1 MHEKGR
7 MSRILIVDDE
17 QINLD
22 FFEVMLTKLGFEVE
36 KASDGEEALEA
47 VRDANPDLIVLDNI
61 MPKMS
66 GWEVTK
72 ILKQDEAYREFRD
85 IPIIMFSAMDDVKDK
100 IEGFELG
107 IEDYI
112 TKPFNFSEVLA
123 RIKAVLRN
131 RELGQQVVQRERR
144 LALAESLNKSLVY
157 FTTHLRE
164 PFEQMLKH
172 AAALDVDDAEKV
184 RAFVRVVQVEVESTK
199 ATLEGLEDQIAEL
212 QQKGDAI
219 REREITLDDLEEKY
233 QKHFRNLREN
243 ADTIGES

>member
-1 MHEKGR
+1 MPK
-7 MSRILIVDDE
+7 ILIVDDE

-22 FFEVMLTKLGFEVE
+22 FFEVMLTNLGFEVE

-47 VRDANPDLIVLDNI
+47 VRVANPDLIVLDNI
-61 MPKMS
+61 MPKLS

-85 IPIIMFSAMDDVKDK
+85 VPIIMFSAMDDVKDK

-131 RELGQQVVQRERR
+131 HELGQQVVQRERR
-144 LALAESLNKSLVY
+144 LALVESLNESLVY

-164 PFEQMLKH
+164 PVEQMLRH
-172 AAALDVDDAEKV
+172 AEALNVGDAEDV
-184 RAFVRVVQVEVESTK
+184 RAFVQIVQNEMESTK
-199 ATLEGLEDQIAEL
+199 AALEGLQDKITEL
-212 QQKGDAI
+212 QQKGDAL
-219 REREITLDDLEEKY
+219 REREVTLDDLEEKY

-243 ADTIGES
+243 ADAIGESQT

>member
-1 MHEKGR
+1 MPK
-7 MSRILIVDDE
+7 ILIVDDE

-22 FFEVMLTKLGFEVE
+22 FFEVMLTNLGFEVE
-36 KASDGEEALEA
+36 KASDGEEALES

-61 MPKMS
+61 MPKLS

-85 IPIIMFSAMDDVKDK
+85 VPIIMFSAMDDVKDK

-131 RELGQQVVQRERR
+131 HELGQQVVQRERR
-144 LALAESLNKSLVY
+144 LALVESLNESLVY

-164 PFEQMLKH
+164 PVEQMLKH
-172 AAALDVDDAEKV
+172 AGALDVDEADSV
-184 RAFVRVVQVEVESTK
+184 RAFVQIVQNEMESMK
-199 ATLEGLEDQIAEL
+199 AALEGLQDKITEL
-212 QQKGDAI
+212 QQKGDAL
-219 REREITLDDLEEKY
+219 REREVTLDDLEEKY
-233 QKHFRNLREN
+233 QKHFRSLREN
-243 ADTIGES
+243 VDAIEESQT